1 MKQELLDKMGA
12 ESNET
17 RLAYI
22 TYFYGA
28 MGFPIEDL
36 PAPVKRSQQCAN
48 ALARA
53 LAPAPDILLRIDR
66 LHGGKN
72 PRGAAYEIGF
82 HTCWLDEELAVELL
96 GDQRNAFFS
105 DFRLGRTAGRRL

>member
-17 RLAYI
+17 QLAYI

-36 PAPVKRSQQCAN
+36 PAHVKRSQQCAN

-96 GDQRNAFFS
+96 GGKRDEFFS

>member
-1 MKQELLDKMGA
+1 MKQELLGKMGA
-12 ESNET
+12 EPNET

-36 PAPVKRSQQCAN
+36 PDHVKRSQQCAN

-66 LHGGKN
+66 LRSGNN

-105 DFRLGRTAGRRL
+105 DFHLGRTAGRRL